1 MNATINPASGQPI
14 APEVLR
20 AFATRVYRSAGVPEV
35 EAQLAAD
42 TLVQADLWGHQSH
55 GMLRL
60 GWYYAR
66 LCSGAMKAVTHTTL
80 EVDAGAIAVMDGH
93 DGVGQVVTRRAVDEA
108 VKRARNHGVGVVS
121 IRNSNHF
128 GTCMYYTRIAA
139 EQKAIELEKSKKEA
153 EDASQKFQ
161 TIAIGL
167 GLMAVIALFIG
178 IGMGSSAKRAAS
190 TAKKAADE

>member
-1 MNATINPASGQPI
+1 MSSPTHPLPGGPI
-14 APEVLR
+14 TPEVLR
-20 AFATRVYRSAGVPEV
+20 DFATAVYLSAGVPQSDAE
-35 EAQLAAD
+35 LAAD

-66 LCSGAMKAVTHTTL
+66 LRSGAMKPVTHTTL

-93 DGVGQVVTRRAVDEA
+93 DGVGQVITRRAVDEA
-108 VKRARNHGVGVVS
+108 VGRAKKHGVGVVS

-139 EQKAIELEKSKKEA
+139 EQNCIMM
-153 EDASQKFQ
+153 
-161 TIAIGL
+161 
-167 GLMAVIALFIG
+167 LM
-178 IGMGSSAKRAAS
+178 S
-190 TAKKAADE
+190 